1 MKRVPI
7 SMLKAKLSEYL
18 EAVRAGEEIIVTH
31 RGRPVA
37 RIAPVTGPE
46 ERESRLRMLVRT
58 GQARPPESEGGID
71 LELIAALRPRVP
83 GAGVVD
89 ALLEE
94 RREGR

>member
-7 SMLKAKLSEYL
+7 SKLKAKLSEYL
-18 EAVRAGEEIIVTH
+18 EAVRAGEEIIVTD

-37 RIAPVTGPE
+37 RIAPVSGPE

-58 GQARPPESEGGID
+58 GQARPPDLEGGID

-83 GAGVVD
+83 GAGVFD

>member
-1 MKRVPI
+1 M
-7 SMLKAKLSEYL
+7 
-18 EAVRAGEEIIVTH
+18 
-31 RGRPVA
+31 
-37 RIAPVTGPE
+37 
-46 ERESRLRMLVRT
+46 
-58 GQARPPESEGGID
+58 EGGID